1 MHIYMYMEI
10 DGGRYGEREG
20 GREGGMEYTG
30 GKKYMLHVH
39 VQCIQTC
46 IFLGNEA

>member
-10 DGGRYGEREG
+10 DGERYGEREG
-20 GREGGMEYTG
+20 GREGWSIQG